1 MQSIRD
7 NNLKEWELA
16 DFFDDKLQYR
26 RLFPTHVASAITR
39 IVYANRPGFFN
50 RIIGWFKVGVN
61 GGYPTPTDTLTV
73 CKYLRNDL
81 KIKPSTILEDPEYA
95 EIHMRE
101 LDRFFQ
107 KKRKRKERVMSDT
120 ATHQLSEEEAVD
132 TATEATPEAQTE
144 ESDQAQ
150 PARNP
155 FVITVSRKEV
165 DLKIPDPDSIT
176 EEDLAHHL
184 SLIYRYNG
192 VAEYSVLRHSLELAK
207 LVERMPISDEDE
219 KTELMLWALL
229 HDASEA
235 YLGDVVSPL
244 KGMLL
249 SFDQVRDVFLQHLFP
264 NDDLRASME
273 NFVEPLRD
281 LIPGYRDIEAN
292 IMKVIAEKYGLRYPR
307 PAIIK
312 DLEQTLMA
320 AEMLQ
325 VSHWPERAASVAAKP
340 ADVVLTYKPWFMVK
354 EEFLEM
360 LARLKAK
367 KTSSLP
373 SFSLEVSRVH
383 DQGNQEA
390 A

>member
-16 DFFDDKLQYR
+16 AFFDDKLHYR
-26 RLFPTHVASAITR
+26 YLFPKQIASAITR
-39 IVYANRPGFFN
+39 IVYGNRGGFYN
-50 RIIGWFKVGVN
+50 NVVGWFMVGFN
-61 GGYPTPTDTLTV
+61 GGYPTPTDTLNV

-81 KIKPSTILEDPEYA
+81 KIKPSTILEEPELA
-95 EIHMRE
+95 ACHLQE

-107 KKRKRKERVMSDT
+107 KKRKRKERYMSDND
-120 ATHQLSEEEAVD
+120 QPKIVEQNPEA
-132 TATEATPEAQTE
+132 AETEAAAEEVTE
-144 ESDQAQ
+144 EPVQEE

-155 FVITVSRKEV
+155 YVITVSRNEV
-165 DLKIPDPDSIT
+165 DLKIPDPESIT

-219 KTELMLWALL
+219 KVELMLWALL

-244 KGMLL
+244 KNMLL
-249 SFDQVRDVFLQHLFP
+249 NFDQVRDVFLQHLFP
-264 NDDLRASME
+264 NEELRASME
-273 NFVEPLRD
+273 TFVEPLRD

-292 IMKVIAEKYGLRYPR
+292 IMKVIAQKYGLRYPR

-325 VSHWPERAASVAAKP
+325 VSHWPDRAASVAAKP

-354 EEFLEM
+354 EEFLDM
-360 LARLKAK
+360 LGRLKAK
-367 KTSSLP
+367 KTSLP
-373 SFSLEVSRVH
+373 SFSLEVARVN